1 MFTQKEKNLL
11 SDIVTQEKLCV
22 DKYNKYAGQAGDD
35 ALKKLFTDIGKVES
49 QHVQTITTML
59 DTGTT
64 PPMNGGSP
72 AYPNGNVCG
81 NYTDTTKKD
90 ADKFLC
96 EDTLST
102 EKHVSSVYDTCI
114 FEFCDTA
121 ARDALNHIQKE
132 EQEHGKEIYTFM
144 SKNGMVQSC

>member
-1 MFTQKEKNLL
+1 MSINITNTPDRRETN
-11 SDIVTQEKLCV
+11 
-22 DKYNKYAGQAGDD
+22 

-96 EDTLST
+96 EDSLDRKARLVRVRYLHIRVLRYRRTRRAQPYSEGRAGARQGNLYLYVQKRNGTELLTKRILS
-102 EKHVSSVYDTCI
+102 SS
-114 FEFCDTA
+114 
-121 ARDALNHIQKE
+121 
-132 EQEHGKEIYTFM
+132 
-144 SKNGMVQSC
+144 